1 MPWPIPSAKT
11 IFERIATSIE
21 EKLSRAVPNVDP
33 AALSRAARSSHGMI
47 SLLERPVALE
57 AREIH
62 DHVAF
67 YARQYFPNTAEEEF
81 VERHASIWG
90 IQPRP
95 AIAATGHIFVEGS
108 GGTVIA
114 AGTEFSTINGI
125 IVKTTDASTINENG
139 SVRIPVECTITGVAG
154 NLGEGIAA
162 NTVEPF
168 PAINRAIVAAPGLTG
183 GAEAET
189 WQELQTRVLQRIR
202 QPPHGG
208 ASFDYKEWL
217 SAKFDLRAV
226 SVEPDWIGRGSVGL
240 IVAMKDGNS
249 GRPPSEDEKEA
260 MLDYIG
266 RPGSPSGVRPVTAH
280 VVIVAATAKILPLRV
295 RVRPF
300 NTATKKAIE
309 DAWAAFISTIGDEN
323 DDGNETAIG
332 ATIERSRVI
341 EALSAAAGEYAH
353 DLIEPAKTITL
364 AKTEYPVAGPV
375 QFELPK

>member
-11 IFERIATSIE
+11 IFERIAATTE
-21 EKLSRAVPNVDP
+21 QKLSAIKPDIDPTAISRAV
-33 AALSRAARSSHGMI
+33 RSSHGMM

-67 YARQYFPNTAEEEF
+67 FGRQYFPDTAEEEF

-90 IQPRP
+90 IVPRP
-95 AIAATGHIFVEGS
+95 ATAATGDIYVEGN
-108 GGTVIA
+108 
-114 AGTEFSTINGI
+114 AGTTLPAGIEFSAINGI
-125 IVKTTDASTINENG
+125 IVKTTTPITLDDNG
-139 SVRIPVECTITGVAG
+139 GARIPVKCVVTGTAG
-154 NLGEGIAA
+154 NLAAGIAT

-168 PAINRAIVAAPGLTG
+168 PDIKRARIAAPGLAG

-189 WQELQTRVLQRIR
+189 WQELQQRVLQRIR

-208 ASFDYKEWL
+208 AGFDYIEWL
-217 SAKFDLRAV
+217 SAKFNIRAI
-226 SVEPDWIGRGSVGL
+226 SVAPDWIGRGSVGL
-240 IVAMKDGNS
+240 IVAMTDGNS
-249 GRPPSEDEKEA
+249 GRPPSADEKEA

-266 RPGSPSGVRPVTAH
+266 RPDSPYGVRPVTAH
-280 VVIVAATAKILPLRV
+280 VVIVAASAKILPLRV

-309 DAWAAFISTIGDEN
+309 DAWAAFVLSIGDEN
-323 DDGNETAIG
+323 DEGNETPIG
-332 ATIERSRVI
+332 ATIERSRLS
-341 EALSAAAGEYAH
+341 EALSAADGEYAH
-353 DLIEPAKTITL
+353 DLIEPTGNIIL

-375 QFELPK
+375 TFELLK

>member
-1 MPWPIPSAKT
+1 MPWPIPYAKT
-11 IFERIATSIE
+11 IFERIAATIE
-21 EKLSRAVPNVDP
+21 QKLSDIKTDVDP
-33 AALSRAARSSHGMI
+33 AALSRAVRSSHGMI

-67 YARQYFPNTAEEEF
+67 YGRQCFPDTAEEEF
-81 VERHASIWG
+81 VERHAAIWG
-90 IQPRP
+90 IVPRP
-95 AIAATGHIFVEGS
+95 ATAATGDIFVEGTA
-108 GGTVIA
+108 GTPLA
-114 AGTEFSTINGI
+114 AGIEFSTINGI
-125 IVKTTDASTINENG
+125 IVKSTCPVTLDETG
-139 SVRIPVECTITGVAG
+139 SARIPVKCVASGIVG
-154 NLGEGIAA
+154 NLAAGIAA

-168 PAINRAIVAAPGLTG
+168 SDIKRAIVAAPGLAG

-189 WQELQTRVLQRIR
+189 WQELRARVLQRIR

-208 ASFDYKEWL
+208 AAFDYIEWL
-217 SAKFDLRAV
+217 SAKFDIRAIAV
-226 SVEPDWIGRGSVGL
+226 APEWIGRGSVGL

-266 RPGSPSGVRPVTAH
+266 RPGSPHGVRPVTAH
-280 VVIVAATAKILPLRV
+280 VVIVSASAKILPMRV

-309 DAWAAFISTIGDEN
+309 DAWAAFILSIGDEN
-323 DDGNETAIG
+323 DEGNETPIG
-332 ATIERSRVI
+332 ATIYRSRLI

-353 DLIEPAKTITL
+353 DLIEPAENIVLGKTD
-364 AKTEYPVAGPV
+364 YPVAGEV
-375 QFELPK
+375 TFELPK